1 MEAFNALAI
10 DVRTKTV
17 VEAIDKTDSGFVVHA
32 RSDRKS
38 ETFEADFVVHA
49 AGRTPAL
56 EELDLAA
63 ADIQVE
69 KGRLKLNDFCKV
81 YQIPPSTQPE
91 IPLRWVPL

>member
-49 AGRTPAL
+49 AGCAL
-56 EELDLAA
+56 L
-63 ADIQVE
+63 
-69 KGRLKLNDFCKV
+69 LKN
-81 YQIPPSTQPE
+81 STL
-91 IPLRWVPL
+91 LRPTYKLKRVGSS